1 MIFKDGEEPST
12 AGANLFS
19 RISCKYEIMTSRLPW
34 RIIRV
39 MITPASSRHMN
50 LVVLIWSQINK

>member
-19 RISCKYEIMTSRLPW
+19 RISCKYEIMTSRVP
-34 RIIRV
+34 
-39 MITPASSRHMN
+39 
-50 LVVLIWSQINK
+50 